1 MKSISAVVNARLS
14 STRVPKKPV
23 RPFAGSSLIEI
34 ALAKLDQMDFFDHRF
49 LAVADEELKKIGRH
63 YNNVEILHRKPEA
76 VRKGVNPKIV
86 TFAHYCDIPSD
97 FIFVFNPCLPLIS
110 IETINQAVNYFQ
122 NNDFSS
128 YTSVVKTGD
137 WIFDVNG
144 NLVTNK
150 DPGNLTTNKDVQ
162 FYKAAHA
169 FHIIT
174 KDRFVKEGLHWSFTI
189 DDPHMIE
196 ISEDEYFDID
206 TEYEFKIA
214 ETIYIN
220 KSK

>member
-1 MKSISAVVNARLS
+1 MKSVSVVVNARLS
-14 STRVPKKPV
+14 STRVPKKLV
-23 RPFAGSSLIEI
+23 RPFAESTLIDI
-34 ALAKLDQMDFFDHRF
+34 ALAKLDKMDFFEHRF
-49 LAVADEELKKIGRH
+49 LAVADDELKDIGRC

-76 VRKGVNPKIV
+76 VRKGVNHQIV

-122 NNDFSS
+122 NNDYSS

-144 NLVTNK
+144 NPVTNK
-150 DPGNLTTNKDVQ
+150 DPGNLTTNKAVQ

-169 FHIIT
+169 FHIIN
-174 KDRFVKEGLHWSFTI
+174 KDRFIKKGLHWSFTI

-196 ISEDEYFDID
+196 ILEDEYFDID
-206 TEYEFKIA
+206 TEYEFQLA
-214 ETIYIN
+214 ESLYL
-220 KSK
+220 KSSN